1 MVKVK
6 RTSPKKKAN
15 QLAKYLRQERP
26 DYDYLKKLFY
36 YLRSELEVQVPTK
49 TLKLPIV
56 PTEEEIQQFYS
67 VVWQSNRF
75 ADILI
80 IKTFL
85 YTGVRVGELI
95 NIRINDV
102 NLQLCQIRINEGK
115 GNGSAIHVML
125 F

>member
-1 MVKVK
+1 MMKVK

-75 ADILI
+75 ADILLD
-80 IKTFL
+80 KENKSQ
-85 YTGVRVGELI
+85 GASRE
-95 NIRINDV
+95 
-102 NLQLCQIRINEGK
+102 
-115 GNGSAIHVML
+115 
-125 F
+125 